1 MDRQDAIFK
10 FAQAVLQ
17 ERAQSRYQQICKD
30 YTANKQQI
38 VNDFYQAVGQLIA
51 LTKRQQTERQ
61 KQPIRYVAALYL
73 FSSTITKTYEFQLSL
88 FDERYFLDPTE
99 SCVYWCPKWLFS
111 YTEADKVFLT
121 TAAKK
126 EFIRLH
132 TFELDAVWRAY
143 VCGFYY
149 SLAGLFFAEHLKSA
163 AIACELNNLALMGE
177 VDFVFGGYMDQSV
190 KLGTL
195 KG

>member
-1 MDRQDAIFK
+1 M
-10 FAQAVLQ
+10 
-17 ERAQSRYQQICKD
+17 
-30 YTANKQQI
+30 
-38 VNDFYQAVGQLIA
+38 
-51 LTKRQQTERQ
+51 
-61 KQPIRYVAALYL
+61 
-73 FSSTITKTYEFQLSL
+73 
-88 FDERYFLDPTE
+88 
-99 SCVYWCPKWLFS
+99 
-111 YTEADKVFLT
+111 
-121 TAAKK
+121 
-126 EFIRLH
+126 H

>member
-10 FAQAVLQ
+10 FAQVVLQ
-17 ERAQSRYQQICKD
+17 ERAQSRYQQICED

-73 FSSTITKTYEFQLSL
+73 FSSAITKTYEFQLSL

-99 SCVYWCPKWLFS
+99 SCVY
-111 YTEADKVFLT
+111 
-121 TAAKK
+121 
-126 EFIRLH
+126 
-132 TFELDAVWRAY
+132 
-143 VCGFYY
+143 
-149 SLAGLFFAEHLKSA
+149 
-163 AIACELNNLALMGE
+163 
-177 VDFVFGGYMDQSV
+177 
-190 KLGTL
+190 
-195 KG
+195 

>member
-1 MDRQDAIFK
+1 M
-10 FAQAVLQ
+10 
-17 ERAQSRYQQICKD
+17 
-30 YTANKQQI
+30 
-38 VNDFYQAVGQLIA
+38 
-51 LTKRQQTERQ
+51 
-61 KQPIRYVAALYL
+61 
-73 FSSTITKTYEFQLSL
+73 
-88 FDERYFLDPTE
+88 
-99 SCVYWCPKWLFS
+99 
-111 YTEADKVFLT
+111 FLT

-163 AIACELNNLALMGE
+163 AIACELNNLTLMGE